1 MDTNFLIV
9 VTVYNSEK
17 YIGDC
22 IKSVLIQDYKK
33 FTLIVIDDN
42 STDKTSRIIKSIR
55 KEHDFKYH
63 KNKERLS
70 SAVGNIVKAINMC
83 PGDREDVIVII
94 DGDDWLYDKDVLRYL
109 NWVYQNKDV
118 WLTYGQFTS
127 ISGKLEN
134 YCQPL
139 TDTRKYRKRGGWT
152 TSHLKTMKRFLWNK
166 INDKDLRDKR
176 GEYFKRFED
185 IVYMYPAVEMAG
197 LKHIKHIGKILYVY
211 NDGNSMCSLNEY
223 NEKNRLKQIWP
234 IKLEILRKPCY
245 PELNEI

>member
-22 IKSVLIQDYKK
+22 VKSILSQNYKNFK
-33 FTLIVIDDN
+33 LIVVDDN
-42 STDKTSRIIKSIR
+42 STDSTPKILKSIGGF
-55 KEHDFKYH
+55 DYV
-63 KNKERLS
+63 KNKVRVG
-70 SAVGNIVKAINMC
+70 SAVANIVQGINFC

-109 NWVYQNKDV
+109 NSVYQDKDI

-127 ISGKLEN
+127 VSGKLEN

-139 TDTRKYRKRGGWT
+139 IDTKKYRKNGRWT
-152 TSHLKTMKRFLWNK
+152 TSHLKTMKRKLWDK
-166 INDKDLRDKR
+166 INDKDLRDKK

-185 IVYMYPAVEMAG
+185 ICYMYPAVEMAG
-197 LKHIKHIGKILYVY
+197 VKHIKCIKKILYVY

-223 NEKNRLKQIWP
+223 NEKKRLKQIWP
-234 IKLEILRKPCY
+234 IKTEILRKPSY
-245 PELNEI
+245 QELSEI